1 MKNEE
6 TILKVRNL
14 EKSFVLDNGYFGI
27 GKKYMKVI
35 DDLSF
40 ELKKGEVLG
49 LVGESGC
56 GKSTT
61 ARLVLRLL
69 EADGGEVYFKG
80 EDILK
85 LKSEEMRKLRS
96 KLQIVFQDPF
106 SSLNPRMKVFDL
118 IAEPLRHHQSL
129 KRDEIKDRVLEVIET
144 VGLQEHALYKYP
156 HEFSGGQ
163 RQRIAIA
170 RALILKPDI
179 IVCDEAVSALDVSI
193 QNQILNLFKSIK
205 KSMGITYLF
214 ISHDLSVVNYISDRV
229 CVMYLG
235 EIVEMGTSDDIF
247 KSSKHPYT
255 ELLMK
260 SILKPNPRLNQ
271 DLGKIEGEVPSYES
285 NIAGC
290 KFYGR
295 CKYSKAICRASKPKL
310 DMYKD
315 EHYVACHMYK

>member
-69 EADGGEVYFKG
+69 EADGGAVYFKG

-85 LKSEEMRKLRS
+85 LKSGELRKLRS

-129 KRDEIKDRVLEVIET
+129 NRDEIKDRVLEVIET

-235 EIVEMGTSDDIF
+235 EIAEMGTSDDIF

-260 SILKPNPRLNQ
+260 SILKPNPSLNQ
-271 DLGKIEGEVPSYES
+271 DLGEIEGEVPSYES

-295 CKYSKAICRASKPKL
+295 CKYSKAICRDSKPKL

>member
-1 MKNEE
+1 VKNEE

-69 EADGGEVYFKG
+69 EADGGAVYFKG

-85 LKSEEMRKLRS
+85 LKSGELRKLRS

-129 KRDEIKDRVLEVIET
+129 NRDEIKDRVLEVIET

-235 EIVEMGTSDDIF
+235 EIAEMGTSDDIF

-260 SILKPNPRLNQ
+260 SILKPNPSLNQ
-271 DLGKIEGEVPSYES
+271 DLGEIEGEVPSYES

-295 CKYSKAICRASKPKL
+295 CKYSKAICRDSKPKL